1 MPSTNDD
8 NVPANDNVAKQDVSN
23 VCQAYYAQL
32 PPIHQAILPETP
44 PSQGRNLLAHNTS
57 TSPMMDYQQPQDDEK
72 SQSSMST
79 TNTGSSS
86 AWMAPTTSSSSHNA
100 SSVGR
105 DPYDFPQLPQPQ
117 TSLPLPGRYGQPTP
131 SPTASTD
138 RSLSKSKQALLC
150 IKDIHVE
157 KNTVGKPPYSY
168 ATLIKYA
175 IETSQDKKLTLNQIY
190 QWIVEHYPYY
200 INAGTG
206 WKNSIRHNLSL
217 NKIFVRVAR
226 PVNEPGKGSYWAVDY
241 HAAEI
246 DQESKR
252 LRTTSA
258 TVVAAAAVRGGR
270 SSRSNSDPMRAPYR
284 PDAWGTFANQRFHR
298 DSRSLSVDGSAKS
311 SYMYGRHYPPPSHP
325 YRYAH
330 QQQQRSP
337 AETSRG
343 PPYAPQGGSYY
354 SYPTDPYHHYYYPH
368 HPSYSPYP
376 YHAHDSPQEQQQPPK
391 QDETT
396 TPSVYQAM
404 PPEHYHQHPYAQSYS
419 YTVPSMPSAEE
430 KPALP
435 PVPAGPSADESLWG
449 KVL

>member
-1 MPSTNDD
+1 MPSTND
-8 NVPANDNVAKQDVSN
+8 NTVANDTVAKQEVSN
-23 VCQAYYAQL
+23 DCQVYYAQL

-44 PSQGRNLLAHNTS
+44 PSQGRNLLAHNTT
-57 TSPMMDYQQPQDDEK
+57 TSPMMDYQQSQDDEK

-86 AWMAPTTSSSSHNA
+86 VWMAPTTTSSSQNTSNA
-100 SSVGR
+100 SR
-105 DPYDFPQLPQPQ
+105 EPYDFPQLHPPQA
-117 TSLPLPGRYGQPTP
+117 SLPLPARYGQPTP
-131 SPTASTD
+131 SPTASTE

-175 IETSQDKKLTLNQIY
+175 IETSPEKKLTLNQIY

-200 INAGTG
+200 ITAGTG

-217 NKIFVRVAR
+217 NKIFVRVPR

-241 HAAEI
+241 QAAEI

-252 LRTTSA
+252 LRTAST
-258 TVVAAAAVRGGR
+258 TVPTAAVRGGR
-270 SSRSNSDPMRAPYR
+270 SSRSNSDPMRGPYR
-284 PDAWGTFANQRFHR
+284 PDAWGAFPNQRFHR
-298 DSRSLSVDGSAKS
+298 DTRSLSVDGSAKS
-311 SYMYGRHYPPPSHP
+311 GYFYGRHYPSPSHP

-343 PPYAPQGGSYY
+343 PPCAPPGGSYY
-354 SYPTDPYHHYYYPH
+354 GYPQDPYHHCYYPNH
-368 HPSYSPYP
+368 SSYSPYP
-376 YHAHDSPQEQQQPPK
+376 YHAHGSPQEQQPK
-391 QDETT
+391 QDEAN

-404 PPEHYHQHPYAQSYS
+404 PPEHYHQHPYAPSYS
-419 YTVPSMPSAEE
+419 YTVPPMPSTEE

-435 PVPAGPSADESLWG
+435 PVPAGPSAEESMWG